1 MSKNPE
7 KTKEIKAKAEKQIAS
22 RLAKGAGSGAGRA
35 YKPYLTVRDVN
46 SRGRYNRSPSV
57 TVGRVHQ
64 LLSDL
69 EYHVLLML
77 DWDSQVTD
85 IREQF
90 PVPLE
95 ESQAIAREMGI
106 AHLSYQGT
114 DEVLTTD
121 FLVDLNIQGK
131 TIRRA
136 ISAKYAEELDDP
148 RVLEKMELERRYW
161 ISKGIQFNLV
171 TELEIPVLLQKNVKW
186 FHPYMN
192 HFDLSTPEQQQE
204 YFKILL
210 AAINQSPSQKVTAI
224 TTRLDDEYNIEPG
237 THLSLLRQFLAQRA
251 FYFDLE
257 ALTIVNLRAKD
268 LTPSHFWLEQD
279 YEYAVGE

>member
-22 RLAKGAGSGAGRA
+22 RLVKGAGSGTGRS

-46 SRGRYNRSPSV
+46 SKGRYNRSPSV

-90 PVPLE
+90 PIPLE

-114 DEVLTTD
+114 DRVVTTD
-121 FLVDLNIQGK
+121 FLVDIDFQGK

-136 ISAKYAEELDDP
+136 ISAKYAVDLDDP

-161 ISKGIQFNLV
+161 LSKGIQFNIV
-171 TELEIPVLLQKNVKW
+171 TELEISLLLQK
-186 FHPYMN
+186 M
-192 HFDLSTPEQQQE
+192 
-204 YFKILL
+204 
-210 AAINQSPSQKVTAI
+210 
-224 TTRLDDEYNIEPG
+224 
-237 THLSLLRQFLAQRA
+237 
-251 FYFDLE
+251 
-257 ALTIVNLRAKD
+257 
-268 LTPSHFWLEQD
+268 
-279 YEYAVGE
+279 

>member
-7 KTKEIKAKAEKQIAS
+7 KTKEIKAKAEKKIAS
-22 RLAKGAGSGAGRA
+22 RLAKGAGLGSGRA

-46 SRGRYNRSPSV
+46 SLGRYNRSPSV

-77 DWDSQVTD
+77 DWDSQVID

-106 AHLSYQGT
+106 AHLSYQGV
-114 DEVLTTD
+114 DEILTTD
-121 FLVDLNIQGK
+121 FLVDLNFQGK
-131 TIRRA
+131 IVRRA
-136 ISAKYAEELDDP
+136 ISAKYVKDLSEP
-148 RVLEKMELERRYW
+148 RVLEKLELERRYW
-161 ISKGIQFNLV
+161 VSKGIQFNLV
-171 TELEIPVLLQKNVKW
+171 TELEIPQTLQKNVKW

-192 HFDLSTPEQQQE
+192 HYDLDTREQQQE
-204 YFKILL
+204 YFRILL
-210 AAINQSPSQKVTAI
+210 AAIHQFPSQKITAI
-224 TTRLDDEYNIEPG
+224 TTRLDDEYNVEPG

-251 FYFDLE
+251 FYFDIE
-257 ALTIVNLRAKD
+257 TLTIKELKAKD
-268 LTPSHFWLEQD
+268 LTPSHFWLEED

>member
-7 KTKEIKAKAEKQIAS
+7 NTKEIKAKAKKQIVS
-22 RLAKGAGSGAGRA
+22 RLAKGAGSGSGRT
-35 YKPYLTVRDVN
+35 YKPYLTVRDV
-46 SRGRYNRSPSV
+46 SSLGRYNRSPSV

-77 DWDSQVTD
+77 DWDSQVID

-106 AHLSYQGT
+106 AHLSYQGV
-114 DEVLTTD
+114 DQVLTTD
-121 FLVDLNIQGK
+121 FLVDINIQGK
-131 TIRRA
+131 LVRRA
-136 ISAKYAEELDDP
+136 ISAKYAKDLDDP
-148 RVLEKMELERRYW
+148 RVLEKLELKRRYW
-161 ISKGIQFNLV
+161 TSKGIPFNLV
-171 TELEIPVLLQKNVKW
+171 TELEIPQLLQKNVKW

-192 HFDLSTPEQQQE
+192 HFDLDTHEQQQE
-204 YFKILL
+204 YFRILL
-210 AAINQSPSQKVTAI
+210 AAIDQFSSQKITAI
-224 TTRLDDEYNIEPG
+224 TSRLDDDYNVDPG

-251 FYFDLE
+251 FYFDIE
-257 ALTIVNLRAKD
+257 TLTIKELRAKD
-268 LTPSHFWLEQD
+268 LTPSHFWLEED